1 VYAST
6 PSTNLDRGLPS
17 RVARVPSH
25 GSRSPDASAGSR
37 LKATVPGRL
46 LEAQSSTPG
55 PDTLSVKTGRSL
67 APRSHSSPRH
77 DHRAASH
84 HRSLATTPSPPPAR
98 PNDDTLDSPCVPKE
112 NAALRSVPL
121 PHLSPRPQPRLR
133 SAIHRRPPD
142 VSTRCGV
149 RATPSVTTL
158 PKPLTPFDRHSS
170 YRLLA
175 EYPPEYR
182 WFLKCMNRH
191 LHCLR

>member
-84 HRSLATTPSPPPAR
+84 HRSLATTPSPPPGAPQRRHFRLPLR
-98 PNDDTLDSPCVPKE
+98 PQGERRTSKRSTPSSLTPPTAASPLRDSPPPPRRLH
-112 NAALRSVPL
+112 ALRRKSHPL
-121 PHLSPRPQPRLR
+121 RNH
-133 SAIHRRPPD
+133 SAQAVDAVRPP
-142 VSTRCGV
+142 
-149 RATPSVTTL
+149 L
-158 PKPLTPFDRHSS
+158 
-170 YRLLA
+170 
-175 EYPPEYR
+175 
-182 WFLKCMNRH
+182 
-191 LHCLR
+191 